1 VQMGMTKNTLQ
12 WLPKWSVPAGAA
24 VSFIIACL
32 IITPVILNQFIPLN
46 DYPFHLARIVILADL
61 DNPVYSEFYKA
72 GSFLL
77 PNMAMDMVAV
87 PLSAIVGA
95 ETASRIF
102 VMLSLLVM
110 LLGTMLLHQAAHRR
124 FSPWPLLAVL
134 FLFNGIFRYGFLNY
148 IFGLGVAFMAVAAW
162 LWMKPSALKITVAL
176 ILSLLLI
183 MLHFAAFAVFAVI
196 VGSCEIH
203 AAYAHWRDKGF
214 KASILKLCISAFPF
228 LLAIAVFLI
237 VSPTADVAAEGIAGK
252 GFEFKPLGAMVLG
265 GVYSLLTG
273 IVWLDLISYSL
284 LILIFAVFLSTGRI
298 KIAPNLLLAF
308 SIMTITYVLMPPSIM
323 GSHFADVRLGPAIAL
338 LWVASIDIKAEYPN
352 SNRFVAGIA
361 LVLSVLIS
369 VGVTKQ
375 WSNFNNEISTI
386 ARVFEKTEVGATI
399 FSATAQPYTR
409 LIADSP
415 ERRAAWSPPLKH
427 VSSYAV
433 LSGTKFV
440 PMTFVD
446 PTKQPLNVTEKYQSI
461 KAFQTDNPRKT
472 FTAIELEQFILEIKN
487 HAANKDWPPL
497 ENVYVLVMG
506 FDRIKES
513 FNESTL
519 GDSVQITE
527 FNKNHALIKLQ

>member
-1 VQMGMTKNTLQ
+1 MAMPKSLMQ
-12 WLPKWSVPAGAA
+12 WVPNWSLANGALL
-24 VSFIIACL
+24 SLIIACL
-32 IITPVILNQFIPLN
+32 IITPVIFNQFIPLN
-46 DYPFHLARIVILADL
+46 DYPFHLARIVILTDL
-61 DNPVYSEFYKA
+61 DNPVYSEFYKT

-87 PLSAIVGA
+87 PLAAIVGPEA
-95 ETASRIF
+95 ASRVF
-102 VMLSLLVM
+102 VIMSLLVM

-124 FSPWPLLAVL
+124 FSPWPLLVVL
-134 FLFNGIFRYGFLNY
+134 FVFNGIFRYGFLNY
-148 IFGLGVAFMAVAAW
+148 IFGLGIAFMATALW

-196 VGSCEIH
+196 VGSCEIY
-203 AAYAHWRDKGF
+203 AAIVRWRDEGA
-214 KASILKLCISAFPF
+214 KASILTLCISAAPF
-228 LLAIAVFLI
+228 LLTIALFLI
-237 VSPTADVAAEGIAGK
+237 VSPTAEVAGEGVGGK

-273 IVWLDLISYSL
+273 IVWLDVLSYSL
-284 LILIFAVFLSTGRI
+284 LILIFAVFLFTGRI

-308 SIMTITYVLMPPSIM
+308 TIMTITYVLMPPSIM

-361 LVLSVLIS
+361 LMLSVLIS

-386 ARVFEKTEVGATI
+386 ARVFEKTEIGATI

-415 ERRAAWSPPLKH
+415 ERQAAWSPPLKH

-433 LSGTKFV
+433 LSGPKFV

-446 PTKQPLNVTEKYQSI
+446 PTKQPLNVTDKYQTV

-472 FTAIELEQFILEIKN
+472 FTALELELFILEIKN
-487 HAANKDWPPL
+487 HVTNEDWPPL
-497 ENVYVLVMG
+497 ENVYVFVMG
-506 FDRIKES
+506 FDRIKGS
-513 FNESTL
+513 FDASTL
-519 GDSVQITE
+519 GNSVHVTE
-527 FNKNHALIKLQ
+527 FNKNHALIKLK